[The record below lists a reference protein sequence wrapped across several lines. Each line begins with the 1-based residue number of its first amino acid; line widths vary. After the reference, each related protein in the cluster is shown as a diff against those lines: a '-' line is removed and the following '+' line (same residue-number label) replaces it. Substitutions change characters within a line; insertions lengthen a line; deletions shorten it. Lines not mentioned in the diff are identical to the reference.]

1 MSSLLNQSYVAAG
14 GAAAPGTLQVVHRS
28 CSPAGKHESAS
39 DHVAL
44 LHRDQFRVETIH
56 RQHLADSGSA
66 TTTAQ
71 TRLGLPFSSLEY
83 VVTIGIGSPERDLTV
98 VLDTGS
104 DLTWVQC
111 QPCESCYS
119 QKEPLFQPRESITY
133 EEIECADQE
142 CFMMSGGTTTC
153 VGTACIYR
161 VDYGDDSFSSGYL
174 ARESITLSPNSTSF
188 DTLTGVLFGCGA
200 LWNGGFGAS
209 RVAGILGLGQGASS
223 VVSQTSALYN
233 GVFSY
238 CLPPRG
244 SSTGYLAFGTAPL
257 QPNIRFTPLVSNPTA
272 NPSFYSVEL
281 TGIAVAGR
289 SLPIAPSAFA
299 AGTIVDSGTV
309 VTRLPPDAYAAL
321 RAEFRRQMRGRY
333 PVASPT
339 GRVLD
344 TCYDVTGHDEV
355 VVPSVALLFGG
366 GARLDVDAS
375 GILADPGSLS
385 IIGNMQQRAHTMV
398 FDVDGGRVGFGANG
412 CI

>member
-1 MSSLLNQSYVAAG
+1 MCKESSRIQQNDGFTRSSNTIMSSASAAG
-14 GAAAPGTLQVVHRS
+14 AGAAAAPGTLQVVHRS
-28 CSPAGKHESAS
+28 AGKHESAS

-66 TTTAQ
+66 TTAESE

-83 VVTIGIGSPERDLTV
+83 VATIGIGTPERDLTV

-111 QPCESCYS
+111 QPCSSCYS
-119 QKEPLFQPRESITY
+119 QNEPMFQPRESITY

-142 CFMMSGGTTTC
+142 CFMMSVGTTTC
-153 VGTACIYR
+153 VGTSCIYS
-161 VDYGDDSFSSGYL
+161 VDYGDDSFTSGYL
-174 ARESITLSPNSTSF
+174 ARESITLSPNSTSS

-223 VVSQTSALYN
+223 VNL
-233 GVFSY
+233 
-238 CLPPRG
+238 
-244 SSTGYLAFGTAPL
+244 
-257 QPNIRFTPLVSNPTA
+257 TA

-289 SLPIAPSAFA
+289 SLPIAPSAFD

-321 RAEFRRQMRGRY
+321 RAEFRRQMCGRY
-333 PVASPT
+333 PVAPPI

-375 GILADPGSLS
+375 GILLVADVSQACLAFAPNADPGSLS
-385 IIGNMQQRAHTMV
+385 TIGNMQQRAHTMV
-398 FDVDGGRVGFGANG
+398 FDVDGGRVDFGANG
-412 CI
+412 CM